1 MKIGDLVSYKGKT
14 FVTSGGKFFNLQG
27 LIGLI
32 IEESGEFDRVV
43 LVQWNNGDEPRWH
56 RWAKL
61 EVVNE
66 NR

>member
-1 MKIGDLVSYKGKT
+1 MQNITKKMKIGDLVSYKGTKL
-14 FVTSGGKFFNLQG
+14 FNLCG

-32 IEESGEFDRVV
+32 IEESSEYGAM
-43 LVQWNNGDEPRWH
+43 LVQWNNGDKPRWH

-66 NR
+66 SR